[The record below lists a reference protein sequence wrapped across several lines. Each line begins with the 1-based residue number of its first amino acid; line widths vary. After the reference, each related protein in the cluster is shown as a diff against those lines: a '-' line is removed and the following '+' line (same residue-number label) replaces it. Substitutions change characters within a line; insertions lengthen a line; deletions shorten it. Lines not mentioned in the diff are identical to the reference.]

1 MMRLILNGEP
11 YLYTHKCG
19 DGDVKGNEMSP
30 DTLQQFLVDTLY
42 ESFVQCS
49 SNVKKVGQ
57 EGWSYIG
64 NATGFINSLFK
75 SSLKKSPDI
84 IYNMGGDDRENWL
97 FVMPRKEDVSRI
109 DIKFVNK
116 MVAKR
121 NILPV
126 LVVGDLWCFETD
138 GQKNL
143 CGSTFA
149 AKYETIS
156 LLNEFNPVLPQ
167 ILSQP
172 QLIQKIAESWQK
184 LDVSIIGP
192 YLDKDFHYT
201 SDAVFYEMSSR
212 HEYMD
217 YIKAKFHHLENHSN
231 PIEIQIAR
239 IQGTDTAA
247 LLLHQSAY
255 NQTLS
260 ITITTENGRITSMRM
275 SEYDA

>member
-11 YLYTHKCG
+11 CIYTHKCVV
-19 DGDVKGNEMSP
+19 GDVKGSEMSP
-30 DTLQQFLVDTLY
+30 DTLQHFLVDTLY

-49 SNVKKVGQ
+49 ANVKKVSQ
-57 EGWSYIG
+57 EGWSYSD
-64 NATGFINSLFK
+64 NAHGFINNLFN

-84 IYNMGGDDRENWL
+84 IYKMDGDDRETWL

-109 DIKFVNK
+109 DVKFVNK
-116 MVAKR
+116 MVVKK

-126 LVVGDLWCFETD
+126 LVAGDLWCFETD

-156 LLNEFNPVLPQ
+156 LLNEFNAVLPQ

-184 LDVSIIGP
+184 LDASIIEP

-217 YIKAKFHHLENHSN
+217 YIKAKFHRLEDHSN

-247 LLLHQSAY
+247 LLLHQSAF
-255 NQTLS
+255 NQTLFIS
-260 ITITTENGRITSMRM
+260 ITTENGRITSMRM
-275 SEYDA
+275 GEYAV